1 MRRILLLLA
10 SFVIFFSFYASAQQ
24 REVFIY
30 NWNDY
35 IAEEVL
41 VQFTEETG
49 IKVNYDVYD
58 SNELLES
65 KLFAGNTG
73 YDIVV
78 PTGSF
83 LDRQI
88 RAGIYQKLDRSQ
100 LPNLKYIDA
109 NMLERSANHDPGNLY
124 SIPYM
129 WGTTGIGYNVDKV
142 KEILGEDAPVDSYD
156 LLFKEEYISKL
167 NACGVHILD
176 SPSDVIEITLNY
188 LGRDPFDISRA
199 AARESSSLLRSIRPH
214 VTKFHS
220 SAYIDA
226 LANGDIC
233 LAVGYSGDVF
243 QAQALADEAENGVS
257 IEYVIPNEGTII
269 WFDLMA
275 IPKDAPNV
283 AEAHEFINFI
293 MRPEIIGQITNYVW
307 YANPNSASNEFVDE
321 EILTNTSIYPD
332 DEVLAKLFAETFIP
346 ENARRLRNRHWL
358 RIVGG
363 R

>member
-1 MRRILLLLA
+1 MRKIYPLLA
-10 SFVIFFSFYASAQQ
+10 VFIFSISFHASAQQ

-30 NWNDY
+30 NWSDY
-35 IAEEVL
+35 ITDEVL

-49 IKVNYDVYD
+49 IKVNYDVYE
-58 SNELLES
+58 SNEVLES

-73 YDIVV
+73 YDVVV

-88 RAGIYQKLDRSQ
+88 RAGIYQKLDRSK
-100 LPNLKYIDA
+100 LPNIKYIDA
-109 NMLERSANHDPGNLY
+109 DMLESSANHDPGNLY
-124 SIPYM
+124 SIPYL

-142 KEILGEDAPVDSYD
+142 KEILGEDAPINSYD
-156 LLFKEEYISKL
+156 LLFKEEYVSKL

-176 SPSDVIEITLNY
+176 SPSDVFEIALNY
-188 LGRDPFDISRA
+188 TGRDPYDLSLPAQWGSRN
-199 AARESSSLLRSIRPH
+199 LLRKIHPH

-220 SAYIDA
+220 EDYVDA
-226 LANGDIC
+226 FANGEIC
-233 LAVGYSGDVF
+233 LALGYSGDF
-243 QAQALADEAENGVS
+243 FHAQALAEEAENGVS

-307 YANPNSASNEFVDE
+307 YANPNSTSNEFVDE

-332 DEVLAKLFAETFIP
+332 DEVHSKLFAEIFIP
-346 ENARRLRNRHWL
+346 ENIRILRNRHWF

-363 R
+363 Q

>member
-10 SFVIFFSFYASAQQ
+10 SLVFFFSFHASAQP
-24 REVFIY
+24 REVFVY
-30 NWNDY
+30 NWGDY

-58 SNELLES
+58 SNEVLES

-73 YDIVV
+73 YDVVV
-78 PTGSF
+78 PSGSF

-100 LPNLKYIDA
+100 LPNLRYIDA
-109 NMLERSANHDPGNLY
+109 TMLERSANHDPGNLY
-124 SIPYM
+124 SIPYL
-129 WGTTGIGYNVDKV
+129 WGTTGFGYNVDKV

-156 LLFKEEYISKL
+156 LLFKEEYVSKL
-167 NACGVHILD
+167 NACGVHMVD
-176 SPSDVIEITLNY
+176 APADVFEISLNY
-188 LGRDPFDISRA
+188 IGRDPHDLSRA
-199 AARESSSLLRSIRPH
+199 ATRELSVFLRSIRPH
-214 VTKFHS
+214 ITKFHS

-226 LANGDIC
+226 LASGDIC
-233 LAVGYSGDVF
+233 LALGYSGDVF
-243 QAQALADEAENGVS
+243 QAQAQAAEAENGVS
-257 IEYVIPNEGTII
+257 IEYVIPKEGSVI

-283 AEAHEFINFI
+283 TEAHEFINFI

-321 EILTNTSIYPD
+321 EILTNTSIYPN
-332 DEVLAKLFAETFIP
+332 DEILAKLFAGIFIP
-346 ENARRLRNRHWL
+346 EKSRRLRNRRWL
-358 RIVGG
+358 RFVGG